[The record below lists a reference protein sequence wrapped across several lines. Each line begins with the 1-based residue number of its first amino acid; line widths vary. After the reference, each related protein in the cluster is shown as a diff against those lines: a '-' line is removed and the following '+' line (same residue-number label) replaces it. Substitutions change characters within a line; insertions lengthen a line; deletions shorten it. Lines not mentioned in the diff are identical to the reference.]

1 MTKRFLPGNDG
12 HGGGRKRGSRDR
24 LSSAFLYE
32 LANDF
37 EEHGAGVIKIARI
50 EKPVEYLRIV
60 ASVLPKEL
68 VVEANAL
75 SDISDEELAAHIVL
89 LQKLKAKSAA
99 TEPETQH

>member
-1 MTKRFLPGNDG
+1 M
-12 HGGGRKRGSRDR
+12 GGGRKKGSRDR

-37 EEHGAGVIKIARI
+37 EQNGAGVIKIARI
-50 EKPVEYLRIV
+50 EKPVEYLRII

-75 SDISDEELAAHIVL
+75 SDISDEELAAHITL
-89 LQKLKAKSAA
+89 LQKLKTKAVAST
-99 TEPETQH
+99 TEPDETRH